1 MGEYV
6 LSAGSSG
13 LNVYEV
19 QLESSFGRGF
29 AGTQLLGV
37 ASDVS
42 RDGKER
48 AKAAL
53 ESCGIEIPPRRL
65 LLSVTPADIGADGS
79 QLDLPFALTLASSI
93 LERPMRAEVR
103 DFWFVAELGLTG
115 EMRPVKNIISYA
127 LTALSRGRT
136 GLVVAS
142 QNLHELSTLRRFGL
156 PGFERFQLVG
166 FDHLQKAL
174 TWAWGQGSIDCLPV
188 SMVAPKVIESARR
201 IDFDDMLLTDEQ
213 KLAAMTCAVGGH
225 SLLVTGT
232 PGCGKSM
239 FAVRIPSILPRM
251 PEREHLEA
259 LCIHNSQ
266 KGQLHESLL
275 QGEAPCRAPHHQASP
290 QAILGTPDV
299 PGELSLAHGGVL
311 FLDELPEFRRDL
323 LESLRE
329 PLETGKIHVA
339 RAHKRVCWNAKVM
352 LVAAANMC
360 PCGWFGSK
368 RRRCTCAMNQVLA
381 YHARLSGPVRDRID
395 MHVSFAP
402 PESLTALL
410 DREQGSVQRQTEDM
424 RSQVEQ
430 SRIFAIERNRS
441 FGVELNRE
449 IEISD
454 IASACGLDGRTIAKK
469 VKSLRLENQ
478 TSRSLLRMLRVAR
491 SLADLRLADV
501 IDDDDLQQASRWQH
515 ASMAESAMGA
525 NVDVPPEP
533 RQLIRTSPRSPIV
546 ETRPL

>member
-1 MGEYV
+1 MGEFI

-13 LNVYEV
+13 LHVYEV

-37 ASDVS
+37 ASEVS

-53 ESCGIEIPPRRL
+53 ESCGIEIPPRKL
-65 LLSVTPADIGADGS
+65 LLSVTPADAGADGS
-79 QLDLPFALTLASSI
+79 QLDLPFALTLASCI
-93 LERPMRAEVR
+93 VERPMMPDVR
-103 DFWFVAELGLTG
+103 DYWFLAELGLTG
-115 EMRPVKNIISYA
+115 ELRPVKNIISYA
-127 LTALSRGRT
+127 LMALSLGRT
-136 GLVVAS
+136 GLVVS
-142 QNLHELSTLRRFGL
+142 SKNLPELSTLRRFGL
-156 PGFERFQLVG
+156 PGFERFKIVG
-166 FDHLQKAL
+166 FDQLQQTL
-174 TWAWGQGSIDCLPV
+174 SWAWGQGTEGMNLCGTANFKSTV
-188 SMVAPKVIESARR
+188 QKRVIN
-201 IDFDDMLLTDEQ
+201 FDDMLLTREQ
-213 KLAAMTCAVGGH
+213 KMAAMTCAAGGH

-239 FAVRIPSILPRM
+239 FAMRLPSILPRM

-266 KGQLHESLL
+266 SGQLQESLL
-275 QGEAPCRAPHHQASP
+275 MGEAPCRAPHHQASP

-352 LVAAANMC
+352 LVAAANLC
-360 PCGWFGSK
+360 PCGWYGSK
-368 RRRCTCAMNQVLA
+368 RRRCTCAMNQILA

-395 MHVSFAP
+395 MHVSFVP

-410 DREQGSVQRQTEDM
+410 ERECDASSEQSSSM
-424 RSQVEQ
+424 RAQVDE
-430 SRIFAIERNRS
+430 SRIFAKERNRR
-441 FGVELNRE
+441 FGIELNRE
-449 IEISD
+449 IEITD
-454 IASACGLDGRTIAKK
+454 IAAACGLEGRAIAAM
-469 VKSLRLENQ
+469 VKGLRLENQ

-491 SLADLRLADV
+491 SLADLRFEEAISYEDLEQAVHWQYAGLAE
-501 IDDDDLQQASRWQH
+501 A
-515 ASMAESAMGA
+515 AMGG
-525 NVDVPPEP
+525 VSD
-533 RQLIRTSPRSPIV
+533 TSAPQIPVVRMSSRSPIV
-546 ETRPL
+546 ESRPV